1 MIAKQEGRWK
11 DRMKDTGSTRKQIMM
26 MLKTEG
32 ALTVSEIA
40 ERLGV
45 TEMAVRRHI
54 NTLER
59 DRLIESRLLRQSM
72 GRPTN
77 QYFLTEKSEQFFPKQ
92 YADFTMEI
100 LSDLEKNHGPE
111 IIEEVFRNRA
121 QRILNRH
128 LPKFKGKNLEEKIRL
143 LADLQDKRGY
153 MVKWEKQAD
162 GTFQFIEYN
171 CPISMVA
178 GEYRQACKCEVNW
191 FGELLGAEV
200 ERIEC
205 KTDNGQNCVYIIRE
219 KENG

>member
-1 MIAKQEGRWK
+1 
-11 DRMKDTGSTRKQIMM
+11 MKDTGSTRKQIMM

-32 ALTVSEIA
+32 ALTVSEMA

-59 DRLIESRLLRQSM
+59 DRLIESKLLRQSM

-92 YADFTMEI
+92 YADFTLEI
-100 LSDLEKNHGPE
+100 LTDLEKNHGSE
-111 IIEEVFRNRA
+111 IIEEVFKNRA
-121 QRILNRH
+121 ERILNTN
-128 LPKFKGKNLEEKIRL
+128 LPKFKGKSLEERIKM

-153 MVKWEKQAD
+153 MIKWKKQED
-162 GTFQFIEYN
+162 GTFQFIEFN
-171 CPISMVA
+171 CPISMISS
-178 GEYRQACKCEVNW
+178 EYKQACKCELEW
-191 FGELLGAEV
+191 FAELLDAEV

-205 KTDNGQNCVYIIRE
+205 KTDNGQNCVYLIRE
-219 KENG
+219 KENR